1 MNIMDD
7 KIKELKRDLRS
18 DIIDVEKTPSL
29 ENKVSEKNYFGKEIE
44 TALEIA
50 RKLEFK
56 TKNIDGHMGYAEYGT
71 GEECISVIEYLDVV
85 SDKEVCKYN
94 MYLYALKVI
103 KESQIKLKRKVR
115 VIFVMDDESIFKYIK
130 YYLKKEKSPIVVYG
144 ERELGK
150 FTIQNYLDIEN
161 IKIHQ
166 DLVIDKNIKY
176 CCIEIPKEYIY
187 EDIICYLENKANS
200 EEGIISTYKNINIK
214 VNEKYVII
222 TSFMNS
228 DIAKTG
234 IYGNN
239 VLINLVN
246 YLVEENFIEHKKLS
260 KYFSLINKYFYKKKE
275 LFINENSKEILRLEL
290 DKLDLKNE
298 ITTIEFEVKYVGENK
313 VNYKSDESMTI
324 DDIILNTKI
333 FADIICELDKEE

>member
-18 DIIDVEKTPSL
+18 DIIE
-29 ENKVSEKNYFGKEIE
+29 SEKNPFEKELE
-44 TALEIA
+44 VVLEKTLEIA
-50 RKLEFK
+50 KKLGFK
-56 TKNIDGHMGYAEYGT
+56 TENIDGDVGYAEYGM
-71 GEECISVIEYLDVV
+71 GDEYIFVIVV
-85 SDKEVCKYN
+85 LKNKHSIMN
-94 MYLYALKVI
+94 LLYALKTI
-103 KESQIKLKRKVR
+103 EKYKIKLKRKIR
-115 VIFVMDDESIFKYIK
+115 IIFATNDESGIK
-130 YYLKKEKSPIVVYG
+130 NIKCYLKKDKSTIDIFESDCKYSVVYL
-144 ERELGK
+144 EEEIDK
-150 FTIQNYLDIEN
+150 FTIQNYLDITN
-161 IKIHQ
+161 IRIHQ
-166 DLVIDKNIKY
+166 DIEIDKNIKY

-313 VNYKSDESMTI
+313 VNYKIDESMTI